1 MFYEAIASLEVVII
15 RNTAVKMLITDG
27 DYEIRKCWY
36 KWPRLNDRGVLQWDF
51 NFAKTVVPLALVIIW
66 NRKTKPVAI
75 IWEW

>member
-1 MFYEAIASLEVVII
+1 MFLWGNSTI
-15 RNTAVKMLITDG
+15 RGRYYPQYSRKNVDLRRELWESQMLNI
-27 DYEIRKCWY
+27 
-36 KWPRLNDRGVLQWDF
+36 NDRGVPKGDF